1 MPTLKPKIIVLVGP
15 TSSGKSDLGVLLAK
29 KFNGEIISA
38 DSRQVYKGMDLGS
51 GKITKKEMAGVPHH
65 LLDVADPKRVFSA
78 SRYQKLAQ
86 IAIKKIIKN
95 KKVPLIVGGT
105 GFYVRSIVDGL
116 VLPTVPPNAKLRQ
129 ELEKKTIAQLFKI
142 LQKLDPARAKVID
155 QNNPHRL
162 IRSIE
167 VAKAL
172 GKMPKLEITDSPY
185 DFLQIGILIDF
196 KKLEEKIR
204 ARLAKRLRA
213 GMLAEVKSLRQQGVS
228 WKRLESFGLEYKH
241 CALHLQGKENRAEMS
256 EGIVRESLQYAKR
269 QMTWFRKDKRV
280 IWIKNAPPM
289 AERLVKNFLKD

>member
-1 MPTLKPKIIVLVGP
+1 MQTPKPKIIVLVGP
-15 TSSGKSDLGVLLAK
+15 TSSGKSDLGVHLAK

-51 GKITKKEMAGVPHH
+51 GKITKKEMAGIPHH

-86 IAIKKIIKN
+86 TAIKKVIKN

-105 GFYVRSIVDGL
+105 GFYVRSIIDGL
-116 VLPTVPPNAKLRQ
+116 VLPSVPPNAKLRQ
-129 ELEKKTIAQLFKI
+129 KLEKKTVAQLFKI
-142 LQKLDPARAKVID
+142 LQKLDLARAKVID
-155 QNNPHRL
+155 RNNPHRL

-172 GKMPKLEITDSPY
+172 GKMPTLETTDSPY
-185 DFLQIGILIDF
+185 DFLQIGLLIDF

-213 GMLAEVKSLRQQGVS
+213 GMLAEVKNLHKQGVS
-228 WKRLESFGLEYKH
+228 WKRLGSFGLEYKH
-241 CALHLQGKENRAEMS
+241 CALHLQGKETRAEMS

-269 QMTWFRKDKRV
+269 QMTWFK
-280 IWIKNAPPM
+280 KNQRITWTKTARQ
-289 AERLVKNFLKD
+289 AEQLVKNFLK